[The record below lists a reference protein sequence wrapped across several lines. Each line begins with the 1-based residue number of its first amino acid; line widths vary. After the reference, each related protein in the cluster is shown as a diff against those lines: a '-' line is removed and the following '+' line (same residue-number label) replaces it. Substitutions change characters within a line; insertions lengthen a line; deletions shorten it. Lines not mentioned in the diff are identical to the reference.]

1 MANIRAGIVDAI
13 NADPAM
19 SAIVEAG
26 TGTVDGEFSLIG
38 KTRGKAFKTTLT
50 TPSTGTTA
58 DNTATFSTTAASSIK
73 IAQTDT
79 LTIAGTVEV
88 GDVYTLDI
96 DGVKATY
103 TVTGTE
109 TGLSEIR
116 DGLLAAINSDVNEGV
131 SRISSTSAE
140 FSGLNAGAI
149 ITVTG
154 TVGGLNDGTYKI
166 ASVSSDGKTV
176 DVVSRQF
183 ATASAADGT
192 IEFDDTGNNQAR
204 VIAQDTG
211 LAFTR
216 STGSNTDTI
225 TYTNEQFDSIS
236 IGQKIT
242 VSAASLD
249 ANNGSYTVVGVDTV
263 TNTILIETQ
272 RFSDQGGLDTAF
284 FDKTATSNSTIFTDG
299 GTGADT
305 ITSTTSG
312 FFSGL
317 SQGMALSVNNSSA
330 DDGTYVIGSV
340 SDDGKTVT
348 LATGTKLP
356 AGIGGSGVAD
366 AQSPI
371 FEVIQ
376 TTGTVSA
383 QSYYQGDQ
391 TAQTHKVDKNSSFSL
406 DLNAVDP
413 AFEKAIRALSI
424 IAQGKYGTEGGLDQN
439 TDRIAAVIQLLDGT
453 LNRTTTNKSPFGV
466 TELGRS
472 MEEVQID
479 IGYKRVL
486 INDTNALSTRFSS
499 FLKTGIADMENV
511 DITEAITKLLDDQLA
526 LEASFQVFAKI
537 KQLSLANFL

>member
-1 MANIRAGIVDAI
+1 
-13 NADPAM
+13 M